1 MDKSVL
7 HLTQTPE
14 FKRRLMD
21 RFKKTTAERE
31 RLGLPKAVLI
41 DGVVHKQF
49 PDGRLERVESQ
60 RNHTGLKGPDLR

>member
-14 FKRRLMD
+14 FKLRLMD
-21 RFKKTTAERE
+21 RFERIAAERE

-41 DGVVHKQF
+41 DGVVHRQF
-49 PDGRLERVESQ
+49 PDGRFERVES
-60 RNHTGLKGPDLR
+60 RKTHTGLKSPDLR

>member
-7 HLTQTPE
+7 HLTQTPK
-14 FKRRLMD
+14 FKGRLMD
-21 RFKKTTAERE
+21 RFKKIAEERE

-49 PDGRLERVESQ
+49 PDGRLERVELQ
-60 RNHTGLKGPDLR
+60 KNHASLKSPDLR

>member
-14 FKRRLMD
+14 FKRRLID
-21 RFKKTTAERE
+21 RFEKIAAERE

-49 PDGRLERVESQ
+49 PDGRLERVEFQ
-60 RNHTGLKGPDLR
+60 KTRTGLKGPDLR